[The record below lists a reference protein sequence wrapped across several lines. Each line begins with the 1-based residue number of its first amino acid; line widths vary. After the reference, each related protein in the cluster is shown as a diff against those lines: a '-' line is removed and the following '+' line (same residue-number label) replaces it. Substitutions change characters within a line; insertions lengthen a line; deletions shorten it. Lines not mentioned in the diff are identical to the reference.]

1 MESERHPHR
10 EAISVAS
17 GGLCVLFDDPSL
29 DPPAGSRKGGSRW
42 DCGAGIAAV
51 GGLAA
56 SPEWLDD
63 GLTAEEELFGSRLL
77 GTRLPSRG
85 VQ

>member
-1 MESERHPHR
+1 M
-10 EAISVAS
+10 
-17 GGLCVLFDDPSL
+17 LFDDPSL